1 MTGLLRPTF
10 SEGQILGAADLNA
23 QVAYERLGAVLHE
36 RTEHLWGVAQGLV
49 LTTQPSSDSS
59 GNAFV
64 GVTLSP
70 GRAVDPLGRAIVVTA
85 PVPLQP
91 SDFTGQI
98 ANPDKTRFYP
108 VFVQAIEVPKVGDTQ
123 PGKCG
128 VTLTTRVEE
137 SQQISYGNPGSE
149 ISVLDQE
156 LPTVD
161 EGLGTPT
168 LNTKVLVGWVQFD
181 INIQGGQFIAV
192 NTAQANGASIRHV
205 GVVASDV
212 VAGGGVLTLHTRP
225 SGQRF
230 MLSITESSTGR
241 CLLAFGKQ
249 DGSNPIVPTFSVD
262 EKGNITYAGTLSPSP
277 VAKTLATSGYAFDG
291 VTLQLPPGVTDDDVR
306 SGTAELHILLT
317 PLPQQP
323 AKLLLPLSGTP
334 VPALPFL
341 ETCAIDDKRT
351 LSCSMR
357 WVEPS
362 NPDNYVIL
370 PNGCN
375 YLIVASGS

>member
-1 MTGLLRPTF
+1 MTGPLRPTF

-23 QVAYERLGAVLHE
+23 QVDYERLGAVLHE

-49 LTTQPSSDSS
+49 LTTLPSSDSN

-64 GVTLSP
+64 VVTLSP

-108 VFVQAIEVPKVGDTQ
+108 VFIQAIEVPKVGDTQ

-137 SQQISYGNPGSE
+137 SQQLAYGSPGSE
-149 ISVLDQE
+149 IPILDQE

-181 INIQGGQFIAV
+181 TSIQGGQFIAV
-192 NTAQANGASIRHV
+192 NTTQANGVSIRYV

-225 SGQRF
+225 DGQRF
-230 MLSITESSTGR
+230 MLSMTESSTGG

-249 DGSNPIVPTFSVD
+249 DGSNPVVPTFSVD
-262 EKGNITYAGTLSPSP
+262 DKGNITYAGALTPAPL
-277 VAKTLATSGYAFDG
+277 AKTLAESGIAWDG
-291 VTLQLPPGVTDDDVR
+291 VTLPLPAGVTQDDLDHGKVR
-306 SGTAELHILLT
+306 LHITVT
-317 PLPQQP
+317 PMFHPPRSQ
-323 AKLLLPLSGTP
+323 LLPTGGSQ
-334 VPALPFL
+334 PALPFI
-341 ETCAIDDKRT
+341 ETCSVDAHRK
-351 LSCSMR
+351 LSCSVR
-357 WVEPS
+357 WLLPT
-362 NPDNYVIL
+362 NPLDNFVVL
-370 PNGCN
+370 PNACT
-375 YLIVASGS
+375 YTIIASGE

>member
-1 MTGLLRPTF
+1 VSGPLRPTF

-23 QVAYERLGAVLHE
+23 QVDYERLGAVLHE

-49 LTTQPSSDSS
+49 LTTQPSSDSA

-85 PVPLQP
+85 PLPLQP

-108 VFVQAIEVPKVGDTQ
+108 VFVQAIEVPRAGDTQ

-137 SQQISYGNPGSE
+137 SQQISYGTPGSE

-181 INIQGGQFIAV
+181 ITIQGGQFIAV
-192 NTAQANGASIRHV
+192 NTTQANGVSIRYV

-225 SGQRF
+225 AGQRF
-230 MLSITESSTGR
+230 MLSITENSTGGAM
-241 CLLAFGKQ
+241 LAFGQ
-249 DGSNPIVPTFSVD
+249 QNGSNPIVPTFSVD
-262 EKGNITYAGTLSPSP
+262 EKGNINYSGALQPAP
-277 VAKTLATSGYAFDG
+277 IAKTLAESGSAFDG
-291 VTLQLPPGVTDDDVR
+291 VKLQPPAGVVDSQKVRLHVLVTPLPLQPTAGMVLP
-306 SGTAELHILLT
+306 SGTAT
-317 PLPQQP
+317 
-323 AKLLLPLSGTP
+323 
-334 VPALPFL
+334 VALPFV
-341 ETCAIDDKRT
+341 ETCAVAPDLT
-351 LSCSMR
+351 VSSSVR
-357 WVEPS
+357 WVDAS
-362 NPDNYVIL
+362 NPANFLIV
-370 PNGCN
+370 PAACN
-375 YLIVASGS
+375 YLIVATGE